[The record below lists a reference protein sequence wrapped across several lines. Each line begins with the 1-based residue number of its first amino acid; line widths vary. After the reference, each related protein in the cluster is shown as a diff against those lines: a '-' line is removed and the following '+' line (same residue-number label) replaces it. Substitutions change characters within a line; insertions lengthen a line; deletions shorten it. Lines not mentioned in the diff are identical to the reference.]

1 MTRLLLALLLLAAP
15 ALAQQPQPLPR
26 DLPQQRGPMFEREWQ
41 GEIGGPN
48 QAATVIATTEA
59 EWTALWRRARM
70 NQSPPFTPGR
80 DVGVAVFLGQRR
92 SAGYAVRFET
102 ANLGADTVRVTWREV
117 APAPGGAGLPIVTT
131 PWAIINVEARGRRV
145 VLEQGR

>member
-1 MTRLLLALLLLAAP
+1 MIRLALLLCLLALPVAAQAP
-15 ALAQQPQPLPR
+15 RP
-26 DLPQQRGPMFEREWQ
+26 LPQQLPQPSGPMFEREWQ

-48 QAATVIATTEA
+48 QAGTGIATTES
-59 EWTALWRRARM
+59 EWQGLWRRARM
-70 NQSPPFTPGR
+70 NQAPPFTPGR

-92 SAGYAVRFET
+92 TGGYAVRFET
-102 ANLGADTVRVTWREV
+102 QNVGADQVRVTWREV
-117 APAPGGAGLPIVTT
+117 APAPGGAVLQVITT